1 MFSVFTKSSYKKLLV
16 FSGLESMTTGL
27 ANFKEKFRVK
37 LKKWKQLEV
46 PFLAKFI
53 DMKESILEE
62 VPNFKC
68 EIKEGAELQLSM
80 VLDWEQSE
88 ANKNRKIRINSS
100 WSKRKG

>member
-1 MFSVFTKSSYKKLLV
+1 
-16 FSGLESMTTGL
+16 
-27 ANFKEKFRVK
+27 
-37 LKKWKQLEV
+37 
-46 PFLAKFI
+46 
-53 DMKESILEE
+53 MKESILEE

-100 WSKRKG
+100 